1 MKLYQE
7 NECKSV
13 FRNQSE
19 KPNREAFT
27 RLWIAVV
34 NDMERSKATAHGA
47 ECESEGRGI
56 GEGGNLLQTLGRR
69 PR

>member
-19 KPNREAFT
+19 KPNREVFT

-34 NDMERSKATAHGA
+34 NDMERSKATVRG
-47 ECESEGRGI
+47 GRA
-56 GEGGNLLQTLGRR
+56 
-69 PR
+69 